1 MKTYELK
8 PTKHPDVFRVVDRDG
23 EWQHYFIKSK
33 NLYPVGVTTIL
44 NRGYAK
50 GAFFEQ
56 WLSQHTAEERDQI
69 LRSAGERG
77 DKVHRAIDGLLSWP
91 EESTLVISREE
102 GFYNR
107 ETKDYEPLSN
117 DEWDALLSFNSFW
130 AAHAPVILT
139 SEATVYNTSY
149 GYAGTT
155 DAILILTKACGVK
168 TCKCEPLI
176 GKIGLWDWKTSSGI
190 RASYSA
196 QIAAYAFSENLAEYL
211 PAGKIV
217 PDYTAILRVGTNHK
231 TTGGYEMK
239 AFTFLETQANFH
251 RFIAAKEIA
260 DFEFKPFDPET
271 DIEEIP
277 DTIQFTVQK
286 FDFEKAKV
294 EAKAKT
300 NDNAKGIGGRG
311 QTARASEAEAGN

>member
-8 PTKHPDVFRVVDRDG
+8 PTKHSDVFRVVDRDG

-69 LRSAGERG
+69 LHSAGERG
-77 DKVHRAIDGLLSWP
+77 DKVHRAIDTILSCDYP
-91 EESTLVISREE
+91 PGSKPFVLDREI
-102 GFYNR
+102 GIYNR
-107 ETKDYEPLSN
+107 DKKDYEPLEN
-117 DEWDALLSFNSFW
+117 EEWDAMLAFASFW
-130 AAHAPVILT
+130 EAHEPIVLA
-139 SEATVYNTSY
+139 SEATVYNTNY
-149 GYAGTT
+149 GYAGTA
-155 DAILILTKACGVK
+155 DALLILTKACAVK

-196 QIAAYAFSENLAEYL
+196 QIAAYAFSENLPEYL
-211 PAGKIV
+211 PAGHV
-217 PDYTAILRVGTNHK
+217 TPEYTAILRIGTSHK

-239 AFTFLETQANFH
+239 AFTFLETQDNFH
-251 RFIAAKEIA
+251 RFLAAKNIA

-271 DIEEIP
+271 DIQEIP
-277 DTIQFTVQK
+277 DAIEFTVRK

-294 EAKAKT
+294 EAKPKKHP
-300 NDNAKGIGGRG
+300 DGEG
-311 QTARASEAEAGN
+311 QGSSRKASRAA